1 MLFTLQP
8 VGQYESLSDEKE
20 AWSNVQS
27 QLLETETPA
36 SIDLPADLNAT
47 PAVRLRNQHSP
58 EPSAGL
64 PAAAP
69 PCAPTAFSPPPAL
82 RPLPAGS
89 GPTAATAAPQA
100 CKPRRQDSSVFPAA
114 APSSPEDPPVCF
126 T

>member
-1 MLFTLQP
+1 METDYFIYKVTGWLLVMLFTLQP

-47 PAVRLRNQHSP
+47 PAIRLRHQHSP

-64 PAAAP
+64 LAEKEAAQPAILSLKSTHAN
-69 PCAPTAFSPPPAL
+69 
-82 RPLPAGS
+82 GS
-89 GPTAATAAPQA
+89 GYV
-100 CKPRRQDSSVFPAA
+100 RRRSTL
-114 APSSPEDPPVCF
+114 C
-126 T
+126 TYRL